1 LSLGHLLADV
11 GDFGAH
17 LSSQKYPE
25 TKVCTSDVK
34 WVTKGFL
41 AIELSFGDQPEVN
54 RMPPSLHENPKD
66 DRLGW
71 TGMVGI
77 FVIPVIVVIAVVA
90 LLVLDPRAAAQI
102 SNAVEAE
109 LGIAQVPVPVQP
121 PPSSVIAAVK
131 AK

>member
-1 LSLGHLLADV
+1 MPTSL
-11 GDFGAH
+11 
-17 LSSQKYPE
+17 
-25 TKVCTSDVK
+25 
-34 WVTKGFL
+34 
-41 AIELSFGDQPEVN
+41 N
-54 RMPPSLHENPKD
+54 ENPKH

-71 TGMVGI
+71 IGMVGI

-90 LLVLDPRAAAQI
+90 LLVLDPRAATQI

-109 LGIAQVPVPVQP
+109 LGIAQVPMPVQS